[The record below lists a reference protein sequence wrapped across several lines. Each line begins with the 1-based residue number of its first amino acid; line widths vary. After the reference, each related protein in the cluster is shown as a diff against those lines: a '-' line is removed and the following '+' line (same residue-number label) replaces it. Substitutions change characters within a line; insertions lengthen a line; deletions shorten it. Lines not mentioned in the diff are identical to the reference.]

1 MKLSKIA
8 AILGLAGSMAASGY
22 ALAATYYTDYVYFSD
37 ASRTVQVGE
46 RITTCRGQVYT
57 YGTVT
62 IYKQLMERYDCSR
75 PIP

>member
-8 AILGLAGSMAASGY
+8 AILGMAGSMAASGY
-22 ALAATYYTDYVYFSD
+22 ALAASYFTEYAYYSD
-37 ASRTVQVGE
+37 ASYSVWVGE
-46 RITTCRGQVYT
+46 KITTCQGRVYT

-62 IYKQLMERYDCSR
+62 IYKQLVDRYDCSR